1 MKRLLLASVFVLLPA
16 TAFTQPVCAPVEQAE
31 AMLKQYAEV
40 RLGAGASKAGHLLE
54 IHVNP
59 ETRTWSVI
67 GRSPQLPGQ
76 LCLLDAGDGWEFGA
90 SGEGRPGPESK

>member
-1 MKRLLLASVFVLLPA
+1 MKRLLLASVFALLPVA
-16 TAFTQPVCAPVEQAE
+16 AFAQPACTSVEQAD
-31 AMLKQYAEV
+31 AMLKKYAEV
-40 RLGAGASKAGHLLE
+40 RLGAGVSSQGHLLE

-76 LCLLDAGDGWEFGA
+76 LCLLDAGTDWEFGA
-90 SGEGRPGPESK
+90 SGEGQKESK

>member
-1 MKRLLLASVFVLLPA
+1 MKRLLLASVFALLPVA
-16 TAFTQPVCAPVEQAE
+16 ALAQPACAPIEQAE
-31 AMLKQYAEV
+31 AMLKTHAEV
-40 RLGAGASKAGHLLE
+40 RLGVGVSSQGYLVE

-76 LCLLDAGDGWEFGA
+76 LCLLDAGTDWEFGA
-90 SGEGRPGPESK
+90 SGEGRPESK